1 MSLYGAL
8 SEDAVF
14 PREGNVPAITVGVV
28 TDIDDPDKLGRVKVR
43 LLNRSTSE
51 SETDYI
57 RVMTTM
63 SGAKWGVFFL
73 PEVGDEV
80 LVAFCDGDRHS
91 PYVIGSLWNSTNTQP
106 AQIKDKK
113 NDVRMIQTKS
123 GNMLSFT
130 DTDGEETVELITAK
144 KMKLS
149 MQEKEQKIT
158 LQDKDGKNL
167 LSIDAKGGNISI
179 TADKKIELKAGSSTI
194 TLDGSGKVSI
204 ESSGNVEIKGQQVKI
219 TAQSGLTLSA
229 QATMDIKSSGQLNLQ
244 ATGPANLKGA
254 MVKLN

>member
-8 SEDAVF
+8 SEDVVF

-28 TDIDDPDKLGRVKVR
+28 TDINDPDKLGRVKVR

-51 SETDYI
+51 SETNYI
-57 RVMTTM
+57 RVMTAM

-91 PYVIGSLWNSTNTQP
+91 PYVIGSLWNSKHTQP
-106 AQIKDKK
+106 VQIKDKK
-113 NDVRMIQTKS
+113 NDVRMIKTKS
-123 GNMLSFT
+123 GNTLSFT

-149 MQEKEQKIT
+149 MQEKAQKIT

-167 LSIDAKGGNISI
+167 LSIDGKGGNISV
-179 TADKKIELKAGSSTI
+179 TADKKIELKAGSSKI
-194 TLDGSGKVSI
+194 ILDGSGKISI

-254 MVKLN
+254 IVKLN